1 MPQETDGSALISLL
15 YAIWIYWIVSNWM
28 EQALRRAQT
37 ENAKEQRDGTNE
49 KAVARATHTATDRNL
64 DALISETLQREMST
78 TIDDFLA
85 KALAI
90 YEAIVAAFN
99 RGDRETLRKLV
110 SADVYEAFAEAIRA
124 REATRTRVETMFARI
139 DPPEI
144 VDGSVHATH
153 LEISVR
159 FVGETFNLSRN
170 AAGQLLEKRPAAC
183 RSVDVW
189 TFARPLSP
197 RDSTWRVVATGVA

>member
-1 MPQETDGSALISLL
+1 MPQETDGSALISLF
-15 YAIWIYWIVSNWM
+15 YAMWIYWIVSSWM
-28 EQALRRAQT
+28 EQLLRRAQA
-37 ENAKEQRDGTNE
+37 ENEQNQSDEANE
-49 KAVARATHTATDRNL
+49 AAAHSMPTTTGQDI
-64 DALISETLQREMST
+64 DALISETLQREMSI

-85 KALAI
+85 KALTS

-99 RGDRETLRKLV
+99 SGDRETLRKLV
-110 SADVYEAFAEAIRA
+110 SPDVYETFSHAISA

-144 VDGSVHATH
+144 VDGRIDAAH

-159 FVGETFNLSRN
+159 FAGESFSLFRN
-170 AAGQLLEKRPAAC
+170 AAGQLLEKKPSAC
-183 RSVDVW
+183 RNIDVW

-197 RDSTWRVVATGVA
+197 RSSTWCVVATGVAA